1 MKKLLLIN
9 KSLKN
14 VLKSDDQP
22 TELVSQMT
30 MEFYGIIKDTKV
42 VEE

>member
-22 TELVSQMT
+22 TESVSQMT
-30 MEFYGIIKDTKV
+30 MELYGIIKDTKV
-42 VEE
+42 AEE

>member
-22 TELVSQMT
+22 TELVNWMT
-30 MEFYGIIKDTKV
+30 IEQTR
-42 VEE
+42 

>member
-22 TELVSQMT
+22 TESVSQMT
-30 MEFYGIIKDTKV
+30 MELYGIIKDKKV